1 MATLILHPGKE
12 KSVLRRHP
20 WLFSGAVAQL
30 DGRAR
35 PGDTVDVVSHEGRP
49 LGRAAWSPASQIRA
63 RIWSFDAA
71 ESIDHAFFKR
81 RVAASVARRNALPE
95 LAGQQ
100 GLRLIHAESDGLPG
114 VIADRY
120 GDTVVL
126 QLTTAGADKWRGAIA
141 DSLLKAT
148 GCARIYERSDV
159 EVRKLEGLEAVT
171 GWLRNTPLPP
181 GGGGAGGEGEPLV
194 IVENGIRMAVDIVG
208 GHKTG
213 FYLDQRENRRRVA
226 ELARGRRVLNC
237 FCYTAG
243 FSLQALAGGARE
255 VVSVDSSGPA
265 LATAQRNL
273 ALNPQLDAAR
283 AIWRE
288 ADVFAELRSLRAA
301 GERFDLVI
309 LDPPKFANTAAHAE
323 RAARAYKDINL
334 LGLQLLAAGGLLM
347 TYSCSGGI
355 GAELFARILAGAA
368 LDAGRST
375 KMRRAS
381 CSTCTAPPTIRWTW
395 LSPRATT
402 SRACCCR
409 WIEKLCLRPRR
420 RRYPLRTAPAL
431 RRYFFFASS

>member
-368 LDAGRST
+368 LDAGGST
-375 KMRRAS
+375 KMSARIVQHLHGA
-381 CSTCTAPPTIRWTW
+381 ADHPVDLAFPEGDY
-395 LSPRATT
+395 L
-402 SRACCCR
+402 
-409 WIEKLCLRPRR
+409 KGLL
-420 RRYPLRTAPAL
+420 LQVD
-431 RRYFFFASS
+431 